1 MNLRMDEPFENITVR
16 CAILSGCPD
25 GLSHLQMP
33 RIAER
38 KGGFL
43 RFVCSDQEFGI
54 VAENK
59 LCPFIPR
66 NTQRSAISRQ
76 AEPYSPAAV
85 FEQRAVFPDK
95 DLFDILPGIFPE
107 IYAQREKAHVN
118 TVFPDLRVQAQGAEK
133 KGDQENHDDR
143 DQ

>member
-1 MNLRMDEPFENITVR
+1 M
-16 CAILSGCPD
+16 SW
-25 GLSHLQMP
+25 
-33 RIAER
+33 IAE
-38 KGGFL
+38 GESGFL
-43 RFVCSDQEFGI
+43 RFVRPDQEFG
-54 VAENK
+54 VVVENK
-59 LCPFIPR
+59 LYPFIPR

-118 TVFPDLRVQAQGAEK
+118 TVFPDLRVQAQDAEK

>member
-1 MNLRMDEPFENITVR
+1 MNLRTDEPFENITVR

-33 RIAER
+33 RIAEC

-54 VAENK
+54 VGENK
-59 LCPFIPR
+59 LYPFIPR
-66 NTQRSAISRQ
+66 NIQRSAISRQ

-118 TVFPDLRVQAQGAEK
+118 TVFPDLRVQAQDAEK